1 MLWLK
6 KYTRPPRCGQPR
18 PRAFSP
24 SASMLRTARYAYLT
38 LAVMLSPALAEGQA
52 YTWTY
57 SVDAEK
63 VFGNGLAAY
72 KQGRFDE
79 ALNHLRQLAEFPLNQ
94 RSSVGQFLVGK
105 ALYRL
110 GHFAEAIDAALALQ
124 RRFPRSR
131 YLPDTRLLI
140 GDSFFNSKHYDEAAS
155 QYGRLLAT
163 QAPLGLQAQAAERL
177 AAMVWN
183 GQIKEQELMRLRQA
197 VGARRLRE
205 ALFFGRSRWYQRL
218 GWEEEAAQA
227 VQTYR
232 DSVANGIFAPVA
244 AVWRNVQPVQRSGV
258 GSGSPRL
265 GLLLPLTGPY
275 QRIGEELRQ
284 GVLLANREA
293 GSPFELVIADT
304 GVDYGNLPIATDRAD
319 SVSESSASGLLRVAY
334 GAQQLLDQGV
344 AAIIGP
350 LFSSS
355 SVVAATVAA
364 RAGVPLLVPLAQQSG
379 LDELSHSVFQL
390 RTVPETQARLLGEY
404 ATLVLGLE
412 HLAIISPLSDYG
424 WDFAR
429 EFTRIAERNGGQI
442 EYSDWY
448 VPNETRD
455 FRHVFKEIRK
465 AGFALR
471 PPPDTSD
478 TLEVV
483 EEKLEADMFI
493 DTIDGVVVVVESF
506 ADAKT
511 IAPQVHFH
519 RLQTQVLG
527 NDAWWDSEAIRQM
540 RPGERKNFDGVI
552 FVSARQTESAA
563 EQSFVSAFRKQ
574 FRRDP
579 LYSATSYD
587 ATHLLINGWEQGYR
601 DPAALTEWLTSIRFY
616 EGASGAISL
625 SPDVRS
631 NSALTLLKIERDK
644 VRSLGTGDLPKMG
657 VVEWD
662 ASQRQVLR
670 P

>member
-1 MLWLK
+1 MLWRK
-6 KYTRPPRCGQPR
+6 KYTRLLIYGQPR
-18 PRAFSP
+18 LRSFSSP
-24 SASMLRTARYAYLT
+24 AYMRRTARYLYQYLY
-38 LAVMLSPALAEGQA
+38 LALAAVLVPALAEGQA

-57 SVDAEK
+57 SVAAEK
-63 VFGNGLAAY
+63 IFDNGLEAY
-72 KQGRFDE
+72 KQERFDE
-79 ALNHLRQLAEFPLNQ
+79 ALTHLQQLAEFPINQ
-94 RSSVGQFLVGK
+94 RSSVGQFLLGK

-110 GHFAEAIDAALALQ
+110 GHFVEAIDAALVLQ
-124 RRFPRSR
+124 RRFPASR
-131 YLPDTRLLI
+131 YLPNARLLI
-140 GDSFFNSKHYDEAAS
+140 GDSFFKIKHHSEAAS

-163 QAPLGLQAQAAERL
+163 QAPLGIQAQAAERL
-177 AAMVWN
+177 AAMERN
-183 GQIKEQELMRLRQA
+183 GQVKEQDLTRLRQA

-205 ALFFGRSRWYQRL
+205 ALFFGRARWYLRL
-218 GWEEEAAQA
+218 GWGEEAAQA
-227 VQTYR
+227 MQTYR

-244 AVWRNVQPVQRSGV
+244 AVWGSIQPVQRPGV
-258 GSGSPRL
+258 GSAPRL

-293 GSPFELVIADT
+293 GSPFELVIDDT
-304 GVDYGNLPIATDRAD
+304 GVDYGNLPIGTDRGGD
-319 SVSESSASGLLRVAY
+319 VSESSASGLLRVAY
-334 GAQQLLDQGV
+334 GAQRLLDQGV
-344 AAIIGP
+344 VAIIGP

-379 LDELSHSVFQL
+379 LDVLSHSVFQL
-390 RTVPETQARLLGEY
+390 RTVPKTQARLLGEY

-412 HLAIISPLSDYG
+412 HLAIIAPLSDYG

-442 EYSDWY
+442 EHSDWY
-448 VPNETRD
+448 VPNETKD
-455 FRHVFKEIRK
+455 FRLVFEEIRK

-471 PPPDTSD
+471 PPPPD

-483 EEKLEADMFI
+483 EGELEVEEELEADMFI

-506 ADAKT
+506 EDAKT

-527 NDAWWDSEAIRQM
+527 NDAWWDPEAIGQM

-579 LYSATSYD
+579 LYSATGYD
-587 ATHLLINGWEQGYR
+587 ATHLLIDGWEQGYR
-601 DPAALTEWLTSIRFY
+601 DPAALIEWLATVRFY
-616 EGASGAISL
+616 EGASGTISL

-644 VRSLGTGDLPKMG
+644 VRSLDTGDLPKMG
-657 VVEWD
+657 SAE
-662 ASQRQVLR
+662 
-670 P
+670 

>member
-1 MLWLK
+1 
-6 KYTRPPRCGQPR
+6 
-18 PRAFSP
+18 
-24 SASMLRTARYAYLT
+24 MLRMARYAYLA
-38 LAVMLSPALAEGQA
+38 LAAVLAPALAEGQA

-63 VFGNGLAAY
+63 VFG
-72 KQGRFDE
+72 KGRFDE

-94 RSSVGQFLVGK
+94 RSSAGQLLLGK

-110 GHFAEAIDAALALQ
+110 GHFAQAIDAALALQ
-124 RRFPRSR
+124 RRFPTSR

-140 GDSFFNSKHYDEAAS
+140 GDSFFNGKHYDEAAS

-163 QAPLGLQAQAAERL
+163 QAPLGIQAQAAERL
-177 AAMVWN
+177 AAMEWN
-183 GQIKEQELMRLRQA
+183 EQVKEQNLTRLRQA
-197 VGARRLRE
+197 VGAGRLRE
-205 ALFFGRSRWYQRL
+205 ALFFGRARWYQHL

-227 VQTYR
+227 RQTYR
-232 DSVANGIFAPVA
+232 DSVANGIFAPIA
-244 AVWRNVQPVQRSGV
+244 AVWRSVQPVQRPGV
-258 GSGSPRL
+258 DAELPRL
-265 GLLLPLTGPY
+265 GLLLPLTGPDQQY
-275 QRIGEELRQ
+275 GEELHQ

-304 GVDYGNLPIATDRAD
+304 GIDYGNLPIATERGDD
-319 SVSESSASGLLRVAY
+319 VSESPASGLLRVAY
-334 GAQQLLDQGV
+334 GAQRLLDQGV
-344 AAIIGP
+344 VAIVGP
-350 LFSSS
+350 LRSRS
-355 SVVAATVAA
+355 SVVAATITV

-379 LDELSHSVFQL
+379 LDSLGHSVFQL
-390 RTVPETQARLLGEY
+390 STVSKTEARLLGEY

-412 HLAIISPLSDYG
+412 HLALISPLSDYG
-424 WDFAR
+424 WDFAC

-442 EYSDWY
+442 AHSDWY
-448 VPNETRD
+448 IPEKTTD
-455 FRHVFKEIRK
+455 FRHVFEEIRT
-465 AGFALR
+465 AGLALI
-471 PPPDTSD
+471 PPPAD

-483 EEKLEADMFI
+483 EEPVKDKFI

-506 ADAKT
+506 EDAKT

-527 NDAWWDSEAIRQM
+527 NGAWWAPEAIRQM

-574 FRRDP
+574 FRRNPD
-579 LYSATSYD
+579 YAAASYD
-587 ATHLLINGWEQGYR
+587 ATHLLIDGWKQGHR
-601 DPAALTEWLTSIRFY
+601 DPAALIEWLATVRFY
-616 EGASGAISL
+616 EGASGTISL

-644 VRSLGTGDLPKMG
+644 VRSLGPGDLPKMG
-657 VVEWD
+657 
-662 ASQRQVLR
+662 AAK
-670 P
+670 

>member
-1 MLWLK
+1 MSWRK
-6 KYTRPPRCGQPR
+6 KYTRPLRCGQPR
-18 PRAFSP
+18 PRVFFP
-24 SASMLRTARYAYLT
+24 SAYIQRTARYLCVVLAAVLT
-38 LAVMLSPALAEGQA
+38 PALAEGQA
-52 YTWTY
+52 RTWTY
-57 SVDAEK
+57 SVGAEK
-63 VFGNGLAAY
+63 IFGNGLEAY
-72 KQGRFDE
+72 TQGRFDE

-94 RSSVGQFLVGK
+94 RSSEGQFLLGK
-105 ALYRL
+105 ALYHL
-110 GHFAEAIDAALALQ
+110 GHFAEAIEAALVLQ
-124 RRFPRSR
+124 RRFPTSR
-131 YLPDTRLLI
+131 YLPNARLLI
-140 GDSFFNSKHYDEAAS
+140 GDSFFNIKYHDEAAS

-163 QAPLGLQAQAAERL
+163 QAPLGIQAQAAERL
-177 AAMVWN
+177 AAMAWN
-183 GQIKEQELMRLRQA
+183 GQIKKQELTRLRQA
-197 VGARRLRE
+197 VGAGRLRE
-205 ALFFGRSRWYQRL
+205 ALFFGRARWYQRL

-227 VQTYR
+227 MQTYR

-244 AVWRNVQPVQRSGV
+244 AVWGSVQPVQRPGV
-258 GSGSPRL
+258 GTGSPQL
-265 GLLLPLTGPY
+265 GLLLPVTGPY
-275 QRIGEELRQ
+275 QRIGEELHQ
-284 GVLLANREA
+284 GVQLANLEA

-304 GVDYGNLPIATDRAD
+304 GVDYGNLPIGTDRGGD
-319 SVSESSASGLLRVAY
+319 VSESSASGLLRVAD
-334 GAQQLLDQGV
+334 GAQWLLDQGV
-344 AAIIGP
+344 VAIIGP

-364 RAGVPLLVPLAQQSG
+364 RAGVPLLVPLAQQSD
-379 LDELSHSVFQL
+379 LDALSHSVFQL
-390 RTVPETQARLLGEY
+390 RTVPKTQARLLGEY

-442 EYSDWY
+442 EHSDWY
-448 VPNETRD
+448 VPNETKD
-455 FRHVFKEIRK
+455 FRLVFEEIRK

-471 PPPDTSD
+471 PPPPD

-483 EEKLEADMFI
+483 EGELEVEEELEADMFI

-506 ADAKT
+506 EDAKT

-519 RLQTQVLG
+519 RLQTQILG
-527 NDAWWDSEAIRQM
+527 NDAWWDPEAIRQM

-563 EQSFVSAFRKQ
+563 TRSFVSAFRKQ

-587 ATHLLINGWEQGYR
+587 ATHLLIDGWEQGSR
-601 DPAALTEWLTSIRFY
+601 DPAALIEWLTTVRFY
-616 EGASGAISL
+616 QGASGTISL

-644 VRSLGTGDLPKMG
+644 VRSLDTGDLPKMG
-657 VVEWD
+657 SAE
-662 ASQRQVLR
+662 
-670 P
+670 

>member
-1 MLWLK
+1 
-6 KYTRPPRCGQPR
+6 
-18 PRAFSP
+18 
-24 SASMLRTARYAYLT
+24 MLRMARYACLA
-38 LAVMLSPALAEGQA
+38 LAVVLAPTLAEGQA

-57 SVDAEK
+57 SGDAEK

-94 RSSVGQFLVGK
+94 RSSAGQFLVGK

-140 GDSFFNSKHYDEAAS
+140 GDSFFKIKHHSEAAS

-163 QAPLGLQAQAAERL
+163 QAPLSIQAQAAERL
-177 AAMVWN
+177 AAMAWN

-197 VGARRLRE
+197 VGAGRLRE
-205 ALFFGRSRWYQRL
+205 ALFFGRARWYQRL
-218 GWEEEAAQA
+218 GWEEEAVQA
-227 VQTYR
+227 IQTYR
-232 DSVANGIFAPVA
+232 DSVANGIFAPIA
-244 AVWRNVQPVQRSGV
+244 AVWGSGPLTLGPRV
-258 GSGSPRL
+258 GSESPRL
-265 GLLLPLTGPY
+265 GLLLPLTGPDQQY
-275 QRIGEELRQ
+275 GEELRQ

-293 GSPFELVIADT
+293 GSPFELVEADT
-304 GVDYGNLPIATDRAD
+304 GIDYGNLPIATERGGD
-319 SVSESSASGLLRVAY
+319 VSESPASGLLRVAY
-334 GAQQLLDQGV
+334 GAQRLLDQGV
-344 AAIIGP
+344 VAIVGP
-350 LFSSS
+350 LRSRS

-379 LDELSHSVFQL
+379 LDSLGHSVFQL
-390 RTVPETQARLLGEY
+390 STVSKTEARLLGEY

-429 EFTRIAERNGGQI
+429 EFTRIVERNGGQI
-442 EYSDWY
+442 AHSDWY
-448 VPNETRD
+448 VPKKTTD
-455 FRHVFKEIRK
+455 FRYVFEEIRA

-471 PPPDTSD
+471 PPPPD

-483 EEKLEADMFI
+483 EEELEADMFI

-506 ADAKT
+506 ADAKA

-527 NDAWWDSEAIRQM
+527 NDAWWDPEAIRQM

-552 FVSARQTESAA
+552 FVSSRQTESAA
-563 EQSFVSAFRKQ
+563 EQSFVSTFRKQ

-579 LYSATSYD
+579 YYAAAGYD
-587 ATHLLINGWEQGYR
+587 ATHLLIDGWKQGHR
-601 DPAALTEWLTSIRFY
+601 DPAALVEWLATVRFY

-631 NSALTLLKIERDK
+631 NSALTLLKIEGDK
-644 VRSLGTGDLPKMG
+644 VRSLGTGDLPQMG
-657 VVEWD
+657 TAE
-662 ASQRQVLR
+662 
-670 P
+670 

>member
-1 MLWLK
+1 L
-6 KYTRPPRCGQPR
+6 
-18 PRAFSP
+18 
-24 SASMLRTARYAYLT
+24 
-38 LAVMLSPALAEGQA
+38 LAPTLAEGQA

-72 KQGRFDE
+72 KQGRFEE
-79 ALNHLRQLAEFPLNQ
+79 ALNHLRQLVEFPLNQ
-94 RSSVGQFLVGK
+94 RSSAGQFLIGK

-124 RRFPRSR
+124 RRFPASR
-131 YLPDTRLLI
+131 YLPDSRLLI
-140 GDSFFNSKHYDEAAS
+140 GDSFFNSKRYDEAAA

-163 QAPLGLQAQAAERL
+163 QAPLGIQAQAAERL
-177 AAMVWN
+177 AAMAWN
-183 GQIKEQELMRLRQA
+183 GQIKEQELTRLRQA
-197 VGARRLRE
+197 VGDRRLRE
-205 ALFFGRSRWYQRL
+205 ALFFGRARWYQRL
-218 GWEEEAAQA
+218 GWEEEATQA
-227 VQTYR
+227 MQTYR

-244 AVWRNVQPVQRSGV
+244 AVWGNVQPVQRPGV

-265 GLLLPLTGPY
+265 GLLLPLTGPCH
-275 QRIGEELRQ
+275 RIGEELRE
-284 GVLLANREA
+284 GVQLANREA
-293 GSPFELVIADT
+293 GSPFELVVTDT
-304 GVDYGNLPIATDRAD
+304 GVDYGNLPIATECDD
-319 SVSESSASGLLRVAY
+319 VSKSSASSLLRVAY

-344 AAIIGP
+344 VAIIGP
-350 LFSSS
+350 LFSSP
-355 SVVAATVAA
+355 SVVASTVAA

-379 LDELSHSVFQL
+379 LDALGHSVFQL
-390 RTVPETQARLLGEY
+390 RAVPKTEARLLGEY

-442 EYSDWY
+442 VHSDWY
-448 VPNETRD
+448 VPEETTD
-455 FRHVFKEIRK
+455 FRLVFEEIRK

-471 PPPDTSD
+471 PPPPD

-483 EEKLEADMFI
+483 EGELEVEEELKADMFI
-493 DTIDGVVVVVESF
+493 DTIDGVVVVVERF
-506 ADAKT
+506 EDAKT

-527 NDAWWDSEAIRQM
+527 NDAWWDPEAIRQM

-563 EQSFVSAFRKQ
+563 EQSFVSTFRKQ

-587 ATHLLINGWEQGYR
+587 ATHLLIEGWEQGHR
-601 DPAALTEWLTSIRFY
+601 DPAALIEWLATVRFY
-616 EGASGAISL
+616 EGASGTISL

-631 NSALTLLKIERDK
+631 NNALTLLKIERDQ
-644 VRSLGTGDLPKMG
+644 VRSLGTGDLPQMG
-657 VVEWD
+657 D
-662 ASQRQVLR
+662 AE
-670 P
+670 

>member
-1 MLWLK
+1 MPWLK
-6 KYTRPPRCGQPR
+6 KYTRPPRYGQPR
-18 PRAFSP
+18 LRVFSP
-24 SASMLRTARYAYLT
+24 SDSMLRMARYACLI
-38 LAVMLSPALAEGQA
+38 LAAVLAPTLAEGQA
-52 YTWTY
+52 YAWTY
-57 SVDAEK
+57 SVNAEK

-72 KQGRFDE
+72 KQGHFDE
-79 ALNHLRQLAEFPLNQ
+79 ALNHLRQLVEFPLNQ
-94 RSSVGQFLVGK
+94 RSSAGQFLVGK

-177 AAMVWN
+177 AAMAWN
-183 GQIKEQELMRLRQA
+183 EQIKEQELTRLRQA

-205 ALFFGRSRWYQRL
+205 ALFFGRARWYQRL
-218 GWEEEAAQA
+218 GRGADAAQA
-227 VQTYR
+227 MQTYR

-244 AVWRNVQPVQRSGV
+244 AVWGNIQPVQRSAA
-258 GSGSPRL
+258 GSESPRL
-265 GLLLPLTGPY
+265 GLLLPLTGPDQQY
-275 QRIGEELRQ
+275 GEELRQ
-284 GVLLANREA
+284 GVLLANQEA
-293 GSPFELVIADT
+293 GSPFELVIDDI
-304 GVDYGNLPIATDRAD
+304 GVDYGELPIATDRATD
-319 SVSESSASGLLRVAY
+319 VSESPSSSLLRVAY
-334 GAQQLLDQGV
+334 GAQRLLDQGV
-344 AAIIGP
+344 VAIIGP
-350 LFSSS
+350 LHSST

-379 LDELSHSVFQL
+379 LDSLGHSVFQL
-390 RTVPETQARLLGEY
+390 RPVLKTEARLLGEY

-442 EYSDWY
+442 VHSDWY
-448 VPNETRD
+448 VPEETTD
-455 FRHVFKEIRK
+455 FRLVFEEIRK

-483 EEKLEADMFI
+483 EEEPKLTADMFI
-493 DTIDGVVVVVESF
+493 DTIDGVVVVVERF
-506 ADAKT
+506 EDAKT

-519 RLQTQVLG
+519 RLQTQILG
-527 NDAWWDSEAIRQM
+527 NDAWWDPEAIRQM

-574 FRRDP
+574 FRRNP
-579 LYSATSYD
+579 LYSATGYD

-601 DPAALTEWLTSIRFY
+601 DSAALIEWLTSIRFY

-625 SPDVRS
+625 SSDVRS

-644 VRSLGTGDLPKMG
+644 VRSLGTGDLPEMG
-657 VVEWD
+657 
-662 ASQRQVLR
+662 ASE
-670 P
+670 

>member
-1 MLWLK
+1 MQWRK
-6 KYTRPPRCGQPR
+6 KYTRLLRYGQPR
-18 PRAFSP
+18 PRAFSSP
-24 SASMLRTARYAYLT
+24 ASIQRTARYVCLT
-38 LAVMLSPALAEGQA
+38 LVAVLAPALAAGQA
-52 YTWTY
+52 HPWTY

-72 KQGRFDE
+72 QQGRFDE
-79 ALNHLRQLAEFPLNQ
+79 ALNHLRQLAEFPFNQ
-94 RSSVGQFLVGK
+94 RSSAGQFLLGK

-110 GHFAEAIDAALALQ
+110 GHLAEAIDAALILQ
-124 RRFPRSR
+124 RRFPTSR
-131 YLPDTRLLI
+131 YLPNTRLLI

-177 AAMVWN
+177 AAMDWN
-183 GQIKEQELMRLRQA
+183 GQLKKQQLTRLRQA
-197 VGARRLRE
+197 VGAGRLRE
-205 ALFFGRSRWYQRL
+205 ALFYGRVRWQHRL

-227 VQTYR
+227 RQTYR
-232 DSVANGIFAPVA
+232 DSVANGIFAPLA
-244 AVWRNVQPVQRSGV
+244 AVWGGGQSAQRPRV
-258 GSGSPRL
+258 GAESPRL
-265 GLLLPLTGPY
+265 GLLLPVTGPH
-275 QRIGEELRQ
+275 QRYGEELRQ

-304 GVDYGNLPIATDRAD
+304 GVDYGNLPIATDRGGD
-319 SVSESSASGLLRVAY
+319 VSESPASGLLRVAD

-344 AAIIGP
+344 VAIVGP

-379 LDELSHSVFQL
+379 LDALGHSVFQL
-390 RTVPETQARLLGEY
+390 NTVPKTQARLLGEY

-412 HLAIISPLSDYG
+412 HLVIIAPLSDYG

-429 EFTRIAERNGGQI
+429 EFTRVAERNGGQI
-442 EYSDWY
+442 AHSDWY
-448 VPNETRD
+448 VPKETKD
-455 FRHVFKEIRK
+455 FRLVFEEIRE

-471 PPPDTSD
+471 PPPPD

-519 RLQTQVLG
+519 RLQTQILG
-527 NDAWWDSEAIRQM
+527 NDFWWDPEAIQQM

-563 EQSFVSAFRKQ
+563 ARSFVSAFRKQ

-579 LYSATSYD
+579 HYAAASYD
-587 ATHLLINGWEQGYR
+587 ATHLLIDGWEQGYR
-601 DPAALTEWLTSIRFY
+601 DPTALVEWLTTVRFY
-616 EGASGAISL
+616 EGASGVISL

-644 VRSLGTGDLPKMG
+644 VRSLDTGDLPKMG
-657 VVEWD
+657 AAE
-662 ASQRQVLR
+662 
-670 P
+670 

>member
-1 MLWLK
+1 MLWRK
-6 KYTRPPRCGQPR
+6 KYTRPLRCGQPK
-18 PRAFSP
+18 PRSFFHYTQ
-24 SASMLRTARYAYLT
+24 RTARHLCLVIAAV
-38 LAVMLSPALAEGQA
+38 LAPTLAEGQA

-79 ALNHLRQLAEFPLNQ
+79 ALNHLRQLAGFPLNQ
-94 RSSVGQFLVGK
+94 RSSAGQFIVGK
-105 ALYRL
+105 ALYSL
-110 GHFAEAIDAALALQ
+110 GHFADAIDAALALQ
-124 RRFPRSR
+124 RRFPASR
-131 YLPDTRLLI
+131 YLPDSRLLI
-140 GDSFFNSKHYDEAAS
+140 GDSFFNIKHHSEAAS

-163 QAPLGLQAQAAERL
+163 PAPLGIQAQAAERL
-177 AAMVWN
+177 AAMAWN
-183 GQIKEQELMRLRQA
+183 GQIEEQELTRLRQA

-205 ALFFGRSRWYQRL
+205 ALFFGRARWYQRL
-218 GWEEEAAQA
+218 GWQEEAAQA
-227 VQTYR
+227 MQTYR
-232 DSVANGIFAPVA
+232 DSVVSGIFAPIA
-244 AVWRNVQPVQRSGV
+244 AVW
-258 GSGSPRL
+258 GSDLTAYSPRGGAESPRL
-265 GLLLPLTGPY
+265 GLLLPLTGPDR
-275 QRIGEELRQ
+275 RIGEDLRD
-284 GVLLANREA
+284 GVQLANREA
-293 GSPFELVIADT
+293 GSPFELVIDDT
-304 GVDYGNLPIATDRAD
+304 GIDYGNLPIATDRAD
-319 SVSESSASGLLRVAY
+319 SVSESLASGLLRVAY
-334 GAQQLLDQGV
+334 GTQRLLDQGV
-344 AAIIGP
+344 VAIVGP
-350 LFSSS
+350 LRSRS
-355 SVVAATVAA
+355 SVVAATVTA

-379 LDELSHSVFQL
+379 LDSLGHSVFQL
-390 RTVPETQARLLGEY
+390 STVSKTEARLLGEY

-442 EYSDWY
+442 AHSDWY
-448 VPNETRD
+448 VPQKTTD
-455 FRHVFKEIRK
+455 FRHVFEEIRA
-465 AGFALR
+465 AGLALI
-471 PPPDTSD
+471 PPPAD

-483 EEKLEADMFI
+483 EEEPVEDKFI

-527 NDAWWDSEAIRQM
+527 NDAWWDPEAIRQM

-563 EQSFVSAFRKQ
+563 EQSFVSNFRKQ

-579 LYSATSYD
+579 YYAAAGYD
-587 ATHLLINGWEQGYR
+587 AIRLLIDGWEQGYR
-601 DPAALTEWLTSIRFY
+601 NPAALIEWLATVRFY
-616 EGASGAISL
+616 EGASGTISL

-644 VRSLGTGDLPKMG
+644 VRSLDTGDLPKMG
-657 VVEWD
+657 SAE
-662 ASQRQVLR
+662 
-670 P
+670 

>member
-1 MLWLK
+1 MLWRK
-6 KYTRPPRCGQPR
+6 KYTRPLRCGQPK
-18 PRAFSP
+18 PRSFFHYTQ
-24 SASMLRTARYAYLT
+24 RTARHLCLVIAAV
-38 LAVMLSPALAEGQA
+38 LAPTLAEGQA

-79 ALNHLRQLAEFPLNQ
+79 ALNHLRQLAGFPLNQ
-94 RSSVGQFLVGK
+94 RSSAGQFIVGK
-105 ALYRL
+105 ALYSL
-110 GHFAEAIDAALALQ
+110 GHFADAIDAALALQ
-124 RRFPRSR
+124 RRFPASR
-131 YLPDTRLLI
+131 YLPDSRLLI
-140 GDSFFNSKHYDEAAS
+140 GDSFFNIKHHSEAAS

-163 QAPLGLQAQAAERL
+163 PAPLGIQAQAAERL
-177 AAMVWN
+177 AAMAWN
-183 GQIKEQELMRLRQA
+183 GQIEEQELTRLRQA

-205 ALFFGRSRWYQRL
+205 ALFFGRARWYQRL
-218 GWEEEAAQA
+218 GWQEEAAQA
-227 VQTYR
+227 MQTYR
-232 DSVANGIFAPVA
+232 DSVVSGIFAPIA
-244 AVWRNVQPVQRSGV
+244 AVW
-258 GSGSPRL
+258 GSDLTAYSPRGGAESPRL
-265 GLLLPLTGPY
+265 GLLLPLTGPDR
-275 QRIGEELRQ
+275 RIGEDLRD
-284 GVLLANREA
+284 GVQLANREA
-293 GSPFELVIADT
+293 GSPFELVIDDT
-304 GVDYGNLPIATDRAD
+304 GIDYGNLPIATDRAD
-319 SVSESSASGLLRVAY
+319 SVSESLASGLLRVAY
-334 GAQQLLDQGV
+334 GTQRLLDQGV
-344 AAIIGP
+344 VAIVGP
-350 LFSSS
+350 LRSRS
-355 SVVAATVAA
+355 SVVAATVTA

-379 LDELSHSVFQL
+379 LDSLGHSVFQL
-390 RTVPETQARLLGEY
+390 STVSKTEARLLGEY

-442 EYSDWY
+442 AHSDWY
-448 VPNETRD
+448 VPQKTTD
-455 FRHVFKEIRK
+455 FRHVFEEIRA
-465 AGFALR
+465 AGLALI
-471 PPPDTSD
+471 PPPAD

-483 EEKLEADMFI
+483 EEEPVEDKFI

-527 NDAWWDSEAIRQM
+527 NDAWWDPEAIRQM

-563 EQSFVSAFRKQ
+563 EQSFVSNFRKQ

-579 LYSATSYD
+579 YYAAAGYD
-587 ATHLLINGWEQGYR
+587 AICLLIDGWEQGYR
-601 DPAALTEWLTSIRFY
+601 NPAALIEWLATVRFY
-616 EGASGAISL
+616 EGASGTISL

-644 VRSLGTGDLPKMG
+644 VRSLDTGDLPKMG
-657 VVEWD
+657 GAE
-662 ASQRQVLR
+662 
-670 P
+670 